1 MAAEVKVVMG
11 EVKQEPINVVL
22 TGEFEV
28 VVLFQLWRIVKKS
41 NQEKG
46 ERVLVDIPS
55 RISVKELEAMPSA
68 IKSKRDSGYRTL
80 MEILGSMNLH
90 YEVLSEMQ
98 GLLDWGQSHP
108 ENEIFRSSLFG
119 IESLTY
125 SFSPLEGRVPTLEFT
140 LKLPLA
146 VLRAGVGGA
155 LGPSG
160 NLANSSLGLLPFIG
174 DTVWVGVYMPV
185 KTPNSD
191 SYSYDLVFE
200 SEFFIASFPIL
211 NFEGT
216 TLISVNYRA
225 IGIPYHSK
233 SLFQGPEERVLKG
246 ESRTIDFIIEVGTR
260 SGGSRNGESNV
271 NKITVNKDERLINVI
286 EKVLTNCLLA
296 GFSKNLSKEELEFV
310 ITVRD
315 GGGSSSLAQKFGD
328 FLGKELS
335 EIKVVPKK
343 DKKGKDKKGKD
354 KKEGGDGNPRTVW
367 GFTIDQI
374 SEVEEDKLNVK
385 VLDINDLSL
394 KGVIV
399 DDLSKRM
406 EMAVDYIRQIVGFFM
421 KNQGDEVLRNYT
433 FYVVPPSGKGK
444 KNASGDNLILDFEVV
459 FVSKDK
465 MTNSSTAEFKKMKE
479 KAKIIFSF
487 DLSLDVEKF
496 LGQPRNVPVYPIS
509 GFTAGDFFN
518 FVWLQHYQGYIP
530 GLDTEIEDSFPLYVK
545 NRFYLPLLGV
555 RIETY
560 LAPFVNLF
568 DFVVFDTVNFPYV
581 GMGGM
586 VLGIEHRFWG
596 GSVGT
601 TLTIVS
607 YYNFLEFERNIG
619 EHSQA

>member
-1 MAAEVKVVMG
+1 MAEEFKKVKIVTEESG
-11 EVKQEPINVVL
+11 REPVNVAL
-22 TGEFEV
+22 TGEFDV
-28 VVLFQLWRIVKKS
+28 VVLFQLWRVVKKGDGES
-41 NQEKG
+41 
-46 ERVLVDIPS
+46 ERVLVNIPS
-55 RISVKELEAMPSA
+55 RVSVKELETMPSA
-68 IKSKRDSGYRTL
+68 IKNKRDSGYRTL
-80 MEILGSMNLH
+80 MEILGSMGLH

-108 ENEIFRSSLFG
+108 KDEIFRSSLFG

-140 LKLPLA
+140 LRLPLV

-185 KTPNSD
+185 KTPNND

-200 SEFFIASFPIL
+200 GEFFIASFPTL

-246 ESRTIDFIIEVGTR
+246 ESKTIDFIIEVGTE
-260 SGGSRNGESNV
+260 SDGKSKGSGEKKSGNGGGSV
-271 NKITVNKDERLINVI
+271 NKITVGKNDKLIDVM
-286 EKVLTNCLLA
+286 EKVLVNCLLA
-296 GFSKNLSKEELEFV
+296 GFSKDLSNEKYDFV
-310 ITVRD
+310 ITVRN
-315 GGGSSSLAQKFGD
+315 GGGSENLVQKFGG
-328 FLGKELS
+328 FLQGELK

-343 DKKGKDKKGKD
+343 NKKDKN
-354 KKEGGDGNPRTVW
+354 DGNSKTVW
-367 GFTIDQI
+367 GFAIDGKDRI
-374 SEVEEDKLNVK
+374 EEDKLSAK
-385 VLDINDLSL
+385 VLDVNDLSL
-394 KGVIV
+394 KGVVV

-406 EMAVDYIRQIVGFFM
+406 EMAIDYIRQIVGFFM
-421 KNQGDEVLRNYT
+421 KNQGDEVLQNYA
-433 FYVVPPSGKGK
+433 FYVVPPSGKSKGNTTGK
-444 KNASGDNLILDFEVV
+444 DLVLDFEVV
-459 FVSKDK
+459 FVNKDK
-465 MTNSSTAEFKKMKE
+465 TVDLSIKELKK
-479 KAKIIFSF
+479 KARIIFSF

-496 LGQPRNVPVYPIS
+496 LSQPRNVPVYPIS

-530 GLDTEIEDSFPLYVK
+530 GLDKEVENFSLSYVK
-545 NRFYLPLLGV
+545 KRFYLPLLGV

-560 LAPFVNLF
+560 LAPFINLF
-568 DFVVFDTVNFPYV
+568 DFVVFDTVNFPYI

-596 GSVGT
+596 GSIGT
-601 TLTIVS
+601 TLTIIS
-607 YYNFLEFERNIG
+607 YYNFLEFERDVQLNIV
-619 EHSQA
+619 